1 MEPTAQPT
9 IISGSTTNNQASAPP
24 QRTGSPATPQPT
36 PFRTPVPTVTLPET
50 TPTQLPSLGYEAQGS
65 IIGAAVAITIMAS
78 TAIATLIIKK
88 RQPSSNEEEEF

>member
-1 MEPTAQPT
+1 
-9 IISGSTTNNQASAPP
+9 
-24 QRTGSPATPQPT
+24 
-36 PFRTPVPTVTLPET
+36 LPET